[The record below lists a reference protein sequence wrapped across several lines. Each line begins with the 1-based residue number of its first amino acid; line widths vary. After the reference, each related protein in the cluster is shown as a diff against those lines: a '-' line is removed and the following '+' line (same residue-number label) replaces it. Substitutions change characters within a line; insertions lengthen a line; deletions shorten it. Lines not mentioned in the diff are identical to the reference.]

1 MSSSNNVEY
10 DKVTIIIPA
19 FNEQEGIRDTLT
31 ELKSNEKLK
40 VAEIIVI
47 DDGST
52 DSTFDMAKKVA
63 GVKVIR
69 HKVNLGYG
77 SAIKTGT
84 RHARGSI
91 IAWYDADGQHRPED
105 LIKVVDTL
113 VEEELDYCIGVR
125 GKDSYVEKSRVL
137 GKKILRMIVDLLAR
151 EKMGD
156 FNSGLRAFRTEILKR
171 YLGILPKRFGAST
184 VTTFIMQEQRY
195 LGKEVPIIVNR
206 RVGKSSVKQIRDGL
220 QTISLILNIMI
231 LFRPKEV
238 FGTLG
243 VGTILVGSGYGVMK
257 ALIMHN
263 GIPSLSVII
272 IVLGIQ
278 IFFFGVISAQIS
290 QLRLERING

>member
-1 MSSSNNVEY
+1 MNRCINVEY

-19 FNEQEGIRDTLT
+19 FNEEEGIKSTLL
-31 ELKSNEKLK
+31 ELKSNCKLK
-40 VAEIIVI
+40 DAEIIVI
-47 DDGST
+47 DDGSRDGT
-52 DSTFDMAKKVA
+52 YDAAKA
-63 GVKVIR
+63 ITGVKVIR

-84 RHARGSI
+84 RHAKGSI

-105 LIKVVDTL
+105 LIKIVETL
-113 VEEELDYCIGVR
+113 IEEELDYCIGVR
-125 GKDSYVEKSRVL
+125 GKDSFVEKSRVL
-137 GKKILRMIVDLLAR
+137 GKKVLKMIVDLLAR

-195 LGKEVPIIVNR
+195 LGKEVPIKVNQ

-243 VGTILVGSGYGVMK
+243 VGTILAGSAYGIMK

-263 GIPSLSVII
+263 GIPTLAVII

-290 QLRLERING
+290 QLRLERIDE